1 VAKSP
6 TLKVDGGAP
15 PVDADQDPDRVDELE
30 PGAVHVDLGG
40 AADELE
46 PGWSRETLRSLVAV
60 PFLALHLLERRRGP
74 ADAWLPD
81 DGELDVMATPLYN
94 LVVRSVRLRPLARYG
109 DGVAFTAA
117 TGTYVA
123 GESRRIALW
132 RVQHADGGEPAPDA
146 DVAHLFTRPAE
157 QPPPSRHDEPPRPSG
172 PPPIVVDDV
181 RPWRPPSVPNQ

>member
-1 VAKSP
+1 MAKP

-15 PVDADQDPDRVDELE
+15 PADVDLDPDHVAEPA
-30 PGAVHVDLGG
+30 PGAVAVDLG
-40 AADELE
+40 ADAELE

-109 DGVAFTAA
+109 DGVAFAAA

-132 RVQHADGGEPAPDA
+132 RVEYANAGGAPAPDA

-157 QPPPSRHDEPPRPSG
+157 ARHDEPPRPSG
-172 PPPIVVDDV
+172 PAVDVADV
-181 RPWRPPSVPNQ
+181 RPWRGPPTVPSE

>member
-1 VAKSP
+1 VAKAP

-15 PVDADQDPDRVDELE
+15 PVDVDRDPDLVDELE
-30 PGAVHVDLGG
+30 PGAAHVDLG
-40 AADELE
+40 ADLELE

-109 DGVAFTAA
+109 DGVAFAAA

-132 RVQHADGGEPAPDA
+132 RVEHVGGAEPAPDA
-146 DVAHLFTRPAE
+146 DVAHLFTRAAE
-157 QPPPSRHDEPPRPSG
+157 PQARHEEPPRPSG

-181 RPWRPPSVPNQ
+181 RPWRPPSVPSE